1 MNFFPTTENYTPKG
15 KYTVKN
21 KQQMKKKIGAK
32 KSNLTLKKLLKI
44 ILFFTMGI
52 IIIITLS
59 LANNLF
65 QAQKNATQPIG
76 AYFVLGG
83 SITREIYVAKV
94 ATMNPDIPIIIS
106 TGSDDPC
113 IVLIFDREG
122 ARLDNTWLETCADST
137 FDNFF
142 FSVPILKSWGVK
154 KVEMITSDTH
164 LPRAGIMGKI
174 SLMAQGI
181 AVDVNGIPEI
191 DGIPANHESDLKTT
205 LDVTRSFLWAW
216 AGQFINPPCDKVIK
230 LSEVDLDF
238 WQQGGFSCESRGKI
252 INN

>member
-1 MNFFPTTENYTPKG
+1 MT
-15 KYTVKN
+15 
-21 KQQMKKKIGAK
+21 KKIGVK
-32 KSNLTLKKLLKI
+32 KSNLNLKKILKAILLFA
-44 ILFFTMGI
+44 LGI
-52 IIIITLS
+52 ITIITLS
-59 LANNLF
+59 LVDNLF

-113 IVLIFDREG
+113 IFLIFERAG

-142 FSVPILKSWGVK
+142 FSVPILKRWGVK

-164 LPRAGIMGKI
+164 LPRAGIMGKM

-181 AVDVNGIPEI
+181 AVDVNGIPEV
-191 DGIPANHESDLKTT
+191 DGIPANHESDLKTS

-230 LSEVDLDF
+230 LADIDLDS
-238 WQQGGFSCESRGKI
+238 WQQRGFSCESRGKI
-252 INN
+252 IDN